1 MKRLFNF
8 FVKLTA
14 WPVQWLCF
22 RTKVYYEDKKA
33 QSRRIKGAGIIVSN
47 HTSVYD
53 YAVFLFVFFGRM
65 LRYQMAEC
73 LFRKKSLR
81 RFLKLMGGIFVDRD
95 SYDFAFVKESLA
107 ILNKKGV
114 VGIFPESRLPKEG
127 EDRPLEFKTSAT
139 YIALESG
146 APIIPVY
153 TNGSYFRKAR
163 ARVMIGRPI
172 NARELW
178 RDELD
183 EKTNINNITA
193 YVREQVIR
201 LKDELGKRTEKNKKS
216 QTVRV

>member
-1 MKRLFNF
+1 MKRLFNA
-8 FVKLTA
+8 FVKLTG
-14 WPVQWLCF
+14 WPIQWLCF
-22 RTKVYYEDKKA
+22 RTKVYYEDKKV

-53 YAVFLFVFFGRM
+53 FAVFMFVFFGRM

-73 LFRKKSLR
+73 LFKKKFMR
-81 RFLKLMGGIFVDRD
+81 WFLKMLGGIFVDRD
-95 SYDFAFVKESLA
+95 SYDFAFVKESLS

-114 VGIFPESRLPKEG
+114 VGIFPEGRLPKEG
-127 EDRPLEFKTSAT
+127 ESHPLEFKTSAT

-153 TNGSYFRKAR
+153 TNGSYFGKER
-163 ARVMIGRPI
+163 ARVIIGKPI
-172 NARELW
+172 NARALW

-216 QTVRV
+216 

>member
-1 MKRLFNF
+1 MKQLFNA
-8 FVKLTA
+8 FVKLTG
-14 WPVQWLCF
+14 WPIQWLCF
-22 RTKVYYEDKKA
+22 RTKVYYEDKKV

-53 YAVFLFVFFGRM
+53 FAVFMFVFFGRM

-73 LFRKKSLR
+73 LFKKKFMR
-81 RFLKLMGGIFVDRD
+81 WFLKMLGGIFVDRD
-95 SYDFAFVKESLA
+95 SYDFAFVKESLS
-107 ILNKKGV
+107 ILNKKG
-114 VGIFPESRLPKEG
+114 ESH
-127 EDRPLEFKTSAT
+127 PLEFKTSAT

-153 TNGSYFRKAR
+153 TNGSYFGKER
-163 ARVMIGRPI
+163 ARVIIGKPI
-172 NARELW
+172 NARALW
-178 RDELD
+178 RDELG

-216 QTVRV
+216 

>member
-1 MKRLFNF
+1 MKQLFNA
-8 FVKLTA
+8 FVKLTG
-14 WPVQWLCF
+14 WPIQWLCF
-22 RTKVYYEDKKA
+22 RTKVYYEDKKV

-53 YAVFLFVFFGRM
+53 FAVFMFVFFGRM

-73 LFRKKSLR
+73 LFKKKFMRWL
-81 RFLKLMGGIFVDRD
+81 LKMLGGIFVDRD
-95 SYDFAFVKESLA
+95 SYDFAFVKESLS

-114 VGIFPESRLPKEG
+114 VGIFPEGRLPKEG
-127 EDRPLEFKTSAT
+127 ESHPLEFKTSAT

-153 TNGSYFRKAR
+153 TNGSYFGKER
-163 ARVMIGRPI
+163 ARVIIGKPI
-172 NARELW
+172 NARALW
-178 RDELD
+178 RDELN

-216 QTVRV
+216 